1 MNADVEA
8 VERIWRSSPLSP
20 TPAANETGVT
30 VTCLMPGAT
39 DTRFFARAG
48 MLDTKV
54 SREETD
60 DPAHVAKIRSDP
72 MMSDERQA
80 VAEAGSG
87 RDE

>member
-8 VERIWRSSPLSP
+8 VERIWRSSPRSP

-48 MLDTKV
+48 MLRPRGPTKKSGKIVTTLMV
-54 SREETD
+54 S
-60 DPAHVAKIRSDP
+60 ISRSGPRADR
-72 MMSDERQA
+72 S
-80 VAEAGSG
+80 
-87 RDE
+87 